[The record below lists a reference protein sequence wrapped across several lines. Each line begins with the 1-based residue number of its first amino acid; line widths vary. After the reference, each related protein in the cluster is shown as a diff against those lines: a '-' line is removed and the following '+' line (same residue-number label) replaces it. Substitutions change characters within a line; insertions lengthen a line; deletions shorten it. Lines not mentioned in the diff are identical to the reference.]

1 MATEAALALIEQ
13 WLDELLATQPEYFK
27 VSVRIKPINNIKV
40 FLDGDSGISIEK
52 CVQVNRRLYKLIEE
66 NALYPEGDF
75 SLEVSSPGID
85 EPLKL
90 HRQYLKNKERQVEI
104 IFTDGTRKEG
114 KLVEVSERD
123 ILLEESSGKGKKA
136 VTQQVV
142 IPFETIKT
150 TTVQIQF

>member
-90 HRQYLKNKERQVEI
+90 HRQYLKNKGRVVEI

-123 ILLEESSGKGKKA
+123 ILLEESSGKGKKL

-142 IPFETIKT
+142 IPFDTIKT